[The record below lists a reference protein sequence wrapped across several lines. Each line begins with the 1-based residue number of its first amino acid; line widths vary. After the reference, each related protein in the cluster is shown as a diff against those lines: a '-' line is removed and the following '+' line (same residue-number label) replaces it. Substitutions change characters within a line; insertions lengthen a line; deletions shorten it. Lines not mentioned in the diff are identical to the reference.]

1 MGRLETSVVFG
12 AMVVVAR
19 PGSVEEVDHEYLDR
33 HGDKMYG
40 GYRCRYFQNRV
51 VGRPSKK
58 MSAGGVPMDVV
69 VALRP
74 GIAGGDG
81 VVPCAHDGC
90 CYCRWCGAVGCIPHC
105 RQDHCFLTHYQ
116 LDHRIYC
123 CCFRNI
129 GFRNLVRFPEAFLL
143 VTRKEPRYFGGKGCI
158 HMGFEG
164 RSDHCFGTAAF
175 HRVQHPEADLESR
188 IGSPVAEDQH
198 GCCSLG
204 VVGDIDGARRRMDFG
219 SRYGDR
225 NTLAEEVHRNRMP
238 RFANVA
244 VVAAVAAIVLR
255 GSLLTPT
262 KAVVGVAFA
271 HPVDLRDIWRNKD
284 PVVPAVLVV
293 RRDLSW
299 KMVHHLHLH
308 REVAVDE
315 VGSAYPRDACWN
327 SLLRWQKIHGFQPP
341 RWDCGRI

>member
-1 MGRLETSVVFG
+1 
-12 AMVVVAR
+12 
-19 PGSVEEVDHEYLDR
+19 
-33 HGDKMYG
+33 
-40 GYRCRYFQNRV
+40 
-51 VGRPSKK
+51 
-58 MSAGGVPMDVV
+58 
-69 VALRP
+69 
-74 GIAGGDG
+74 
-81 VVPCAHDGC
+81 
-90 CYCRWCGAVGCIPHC
+90 
-105 RQDHCFLTHYQ
+105 
-116 LDHRIYC
+116 
-123 CCFRNI
+123 
-129 GFRNLVRFPEAFLL
+129 
-143 VTRKEPRYFGGKGCI
+143 
-158 HMGFEG
+158 MGFEG
-164 RSDHCFGTAAF
+164 RSDHCFGTVAF

-198 GCCSLG
+198 GCCSLD

-225 NTLAEEVHRNRMP
+225 NTLTEEVHRNRMP

-341 RWDCGRI
+341 RWDCGRILRQRQPRQQLPTDSGVRGEHCCCCSFLGAGSPTGQRVSSIEVGLRRVADSTSACCGRRLETGCVFVLLFGRSLFDHPWIPLIAPREMTARAVGCLASSCCWAC